1 VGLGAVLL
9 RNAFERR
16 RELALLQAVGYR
28 RRHLSQ
34 MVLAENLLLLV
45 LGLGLGTLTAL
56 VAVLPALRE
65 RPGVVPFL
73 AVAVLLLAVLVVG
86 LGASRLGVIVLR
98 RLPLLDSLRSE

>member
-34 MVLAENLLLLV
+34 MVLAENLLLLA
-45 LGLGLGTLTAL
+45 LGLGIGTVTAL
-56 VAVLPALRE
+56 LAVVPALRE
-65 RPGVVPFL
+65 RPGAVPLTAVAGLLLAVVLVGVFASRL
-73 AVAVLLLAVLVVG
+73 AVAVL
-86 LGASRLGVIVLR
+86 R
-98 RLPLLDSLRSE
+98 RLPVLASLRSE